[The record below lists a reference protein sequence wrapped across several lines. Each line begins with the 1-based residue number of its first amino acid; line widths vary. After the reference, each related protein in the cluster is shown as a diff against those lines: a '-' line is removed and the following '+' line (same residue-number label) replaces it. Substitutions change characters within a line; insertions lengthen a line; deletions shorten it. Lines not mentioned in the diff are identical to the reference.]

1 MFSAKMIADI
11 MKDLPDEK
19 MNPLGDG
26 MACVYTSS
34 IDNTVHCIV
43 GEVLIRLGVT
53 LPDIDSSYN
62 QEGIIEL
69 LDAGLGEYSSDD
81 FEDTA
86 INMLCSAQSAADY
99 ASERH
104 NPLAWGIA
112 KDKAY
117 EVYSKSKIIA
127 GSTGKPPGNSSQLY

>member
-1 MFSAKMIADI
+1 MFSANMVADI
-11 MKDLPDEK
+11 MRDLPDEM
-19 MNPLGDG
+19 MNPQGDG
-26 MACVYTSS
+26 MACVYTSK
-34 IDNTVHCIV
+34 IDNTNHCIA

-53 LPDIDSSYN
+53 LPDTDSEEN

-69 LDAGLGEYSSDD
+69 LDRGLGEYSSDD
-81 FEDTA
+81 FEDLA
-86 INMLCSAQSAADY
+86 IAMLYAAQCAADH

-104 NPLAWGIA
+104 NPLAWGIG

-127 GSTGKPPGNSSQLY
+127 G